1 MCLDFSLCVLNRLNL
16 SLAQQSERS
25 LNCVAP
31 GWGLSSR
38 ARECPFYCKESTIL
52 LFKKDLSEK
61 KMCYWK
67 TKFKAEK
74 RSGNLHIWFYST
86 ISHWTMCANI
96 RWYLVSNQIKYSFL
110 FLWNLLNSNSRKNT
124 QVANISRYKKYSRAT
139 ICTLLKKFKHNFQHL
154 YHFFQ
159 NSLIYIFK

>member
-1 MCLDFSLCVLNRLNL
+1 MWHLAGDFHREPGN
-16 SLAQQSERS
+16 ARS
-25 LNCVAP
+25 T
-31 GWGLSSR
+31 
-38 ARECPFYCKESTIL
+38 ARNPRYCFS
-52 LFKKDLSEK
+52 KKTWQK
-61 KMCYWK
+61 KKICYWK

-110 FLWNLLNSNSRKNT
+110 FLWNLLNSNSGKNT